1 MKCLHSSCVNRQSR
15 LHIRKS
21 WIQELV
27 WSLYG
32 ACIVQQWTK
41 IANEIQ
47 NVINTQ
53 SPQNNKMC
61 KDKWN
66 DLNLNYKKIV
76 DYRKGIKHNIFFL
89 GVYH

>member
-1 MKCLHSSCVNRQSR
+1 
-15 LHIRKS
+15 
-21 WIQELV
+21 
-27 WSLYG
+27 
-32 ACIVQQWTK
+32 VQQWIK

-66 DLNLNYKKIV
+66 NLNLNYKKIV
-76 DYRKGIKHNIFFL
+76 DYHKGIRHNIVFL
-89 GVYH
+89 DVSIID